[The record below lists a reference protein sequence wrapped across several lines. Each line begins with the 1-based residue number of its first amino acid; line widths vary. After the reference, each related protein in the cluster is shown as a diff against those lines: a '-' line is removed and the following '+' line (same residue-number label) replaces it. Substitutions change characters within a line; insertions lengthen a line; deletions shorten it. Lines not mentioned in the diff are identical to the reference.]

1 MFKGKLIFNRVILI
15 LLLLGIFLFVSGDKD
30 FSAPQKVSAQSGVS
44 DAIGVRVVSN
54 PKHYSPLTWYYHQG
68 FQGSPKR
75 TRVDGYKAIQEG
87 RSTYVTVGNVEGD
100 TLNTYVYIISYD
112 QGAERMTREIY
123 GQIIDNWEFNQNI
136 DNTGTCTISNL
147 ICSDSEDC
155 PAGYICLQDKCQI
168 SGEKPSCHIDED
180 CPSGI
185 YCDSQKA
192 KIIRDVERMGEI
204 TDVQSALE
212 SYRAR
217 NGGYPILSS
226 GTYLK
231 YKTTSAWPSWQK
243 ELGAKLG
250 TKMPLDPVNT
260 FGVCS
265 TTATF
270 TPETCWDK
278 ANSRFARTIDGN
290 GQPQLREGD
299 NIYFYNTLSPQD
311 YILCA
316 NLETD
321 AEFSNLG
328 SYGCQSSPSP
338 LTNNPPTVQNPNLN
352 GSAGGSFTGYLQI
365 TDPEGDNIILNT
377 AIVPSTTIS
386 SGWSTNNGEDIY
398 ISQVSDNEFLVE
410 ADSAP
415 TASGDYTFD
424 MEIED
429 SYQNQT
435 TQTIT
440 ISIGSNPPQID
451 VSGCANNVDVT
462 HSYTCT
468 TTCLTSNC
476 DQFQYSWD
484 LGKPS
489 SMTNNTDT
497 GAISGTPQV
506 SEAGDYEI
514 IIRAKDVTSGLLS
527 QAETLNLS
535 IQNFCGDGVVQDP
548 NMKGVNEECESA
560 GNGTSED
567 DQYECLLACNEPD
580 NSDCCQWTEGYCGDG
595 EVQNGNNGTVDHGE
609 ECDPNLTDTSIMRE
623 VLVDGDPAM
632 TESELIE
639 SYNISCDS
647 SCELDPVL
655 SQDNDDD
662 GYINY
667 LDCDDSAAGEDG
679 IIGTMDDGDNINPG
693 EPDDC
698 TQYDGVDNNCN
709 GVADENADTSQVL
722 ANNDFEIIDPGTNFP
737 ENWYERTQKH
747 ADVYPTIMESR
758 SGDKSMLIETDPDQ
772 DYPGICNEY
781 NCSDIGSRCE
791 WRDIGSGD
799 HLCVFEG
806 QDEDP
811 NNTYDPATNET
822 RYSEGETLVWPFTH
836 RVMWG
841 SLNYDVSEVPFS
853 VGDNIIIRFYYK
865 GEVRFE
871 NSLRGIFS
879 YTPGSASQ
887 STRLS
892 GSHMINLTNSYN
904 DVNGTSLTTEEY
916 CNNEFR
922 GGNALVCAD
931 YTSRCCYHGDTP
943 ANQTEPYTAFYPPG
957 IPDNTYPDW
966 QVYSHM
972 FTYTEDLDKL
982 RDDYGDRHQRISL
995 RWGYH
1000 DTTSGSNLYID
1011 DFDLIKC
1018 VNLP

>member
-1 MFKGKLIFNRVILI
+1 M
-15 LLLLGIFLFVSGDKD
+15 FVSGDKD

-136 DNTGTCTISNL
+136 DNAGTCTISNL

-484 LGKPS
+484 LGKPG

-497 GAISGTPQV
+497 GVISGTPQV

-560 GNGTSED
+560 GNGTSLD
-567 DQYECLLACNEPD
+567 DQWECDSN
-580 NSDCCQWTEGYCGDG
+580 CQWTGGYCGDG
-595 EVQNGNNGTVDHGE
+595 TTDSPYEDCDGSGGTG
-609 ECDPNLTDTSIMRE
+609 TSS
-623 VLVDGDPAM
+623 DNQWG
-632 TESELIE
+632 
-639 SYNISCDS
+639 CDS
-647 SCELDPVL
+647 SCNWDGGWCGDGICGSEDSTYTADDSEVCGFCGPDCGENYDNEDGTGDGIGACKDNCPDTNNPSQTDVDGDGIGDMCDPCYEYNGGCVELTITQGAWSATMTPYGTEESISEFYCYEGNCTNPVSNIGASSNIAEYDML
-655 SQDNDDD
+655 KDQRSEVFAHIDNSSGVHPMMSLGFIHDIPQTTNTSEPDGRVDFYIHGEDWAVANIEVRDD
-662 GYINY
+662 GPTEFYKETSDPGNNGIYGKWGWLRCCTDGGAMSMGRLYIGWEITIDPNFY
-667 LDCDDSAAGEDG
+667 STHPEDD
-679 IIGTMDDGDNINPG
+679 
-693 EPDDC
+693 
-698 TQYDGVDNNCN
+698 
-709 GVADENADTSQVL
+709 
-722 ANNDFEIIDPGTNFP
+722 EIIEWFLKSPGHVEVGTTLP
-737 ENWYERTQKH
+737 STSTPITISYE
-747 ADVYPTIMESR
+747 P
-758 SGDKSMLIETDPDQ
+758 
-772 DYPGICNEY
+772 
-781 NCSDIGSRCE
+781 
-791 WRDIGSGD
+791 
-799 HLCVFEG
+799 
-806 QDEDP
+806 P
-811 NNTYDPATNET
+811 NP
-822 RYSEGETLVWPFTH
+822 
-836 RVMWG
+836 
-841 SLNYDVSEVPFS
+841 
-853 VGDNIIIRFYYK
+853 
-865 GEVRFE
+865 
-871 NSLRGIFS
+871 
-879 YTPGSASQ
+879 
-887 STRLS
+887 
-892 GSHMINLTNSYN
+892 
-904 DVNGTSLTTEEY
+904 
-916 CNNEFR
+916 
-922 GGNALVCAD
+922 
-931 YTSRCCYHGDTP
+931 
-943 ANQTEPYTAFYPPG
+943 
-957 IPDNTYPDW
+957 
-966 QVYSHM
+966 
-972 FTYTEDLDKL
+972 
-982 RDDYGDRHQRISL
+982 
-995 RWGYH
+995 
-1000 DTTSGSNLYID
+1000 
-1011 DFDLIKC
+1011 
-1018 VNLP
+1018 